1 MTRDSIQTIRAEL
14 RDTLAEL
21 DELDS
26 KEDWSDQDRNQLRA
40 CLLDVAG
47 YVSRQE
53 EYYQQYRGL
62 KPILD

>member
-1 MTRDSIQTIRAEL
+1 MTKDSIKTIRAEL
-14 RDTLAEL
+14 RDVLAEL

-26 KEDWSDQDRNQLRA
+26 REEWSEQDRNHLKA

-47 YVSRQE
+47 YVNRQE

-62 KPILD
+62 MRD